1 MRRMNQEITA
11 QLTKTMQLTEH
22 VGPAIDGDLASL
34 VDKIM
39 RENPSVYGIIHY

>member
-11 QLTKTMQLTEH
+11 QLTKTLQLTEH
-22 VGPAIDGDLASL
+22 DAIDGDLASL

-39 RENPSVYGIIHY
+39 RENPSVYGIIYY